1 MPQASD
7 LHCSQTLAVKAV
19 LKRTTHMSFLIVH
32 LSDFHFKSAADSVA
46 DRALAV
52 KQAVIAKVPAP
63 EACFLVLSGDIANT
77 GDPEE
82 YETATRFINGLTT
95 GLTDSGLSNV
105 HVVAV
110 PGNHDLNLR
119 TENDTR
125 QLVLASPE
133 AYLSKPINFS
143 GTNYTSI
150 VAVQDD
156 FFRLESSLSGKNF
169 LSGKERLYYQREF
182 KVGGTLFL
190 FHCFNTAWLSRRNEI
205 QAKLFVPAEVL
216 TDSTPSEVALSIA
229 VFHHPYNWLNA
240 DNQRLLKAFV
250 EKNTDVV
257 LIGHEHEGDLERHVS
272 IKGMGLDYLRAPAF
286 NDPAVPKNGFQ
297 VLVVDFQNQTQDVSV
312 FEWTG
317 TRFTETETASWALHR
332 NAARPSSPFALRAEF
347 MKSLRDMGTGFQHP
361 RCVPPQCELKLRD
374 LYVYPDLAHERIDK
388 TRESNETIFSHLL
401 PRFLRDNPKLLVY
414 GADDCGKT
422 SLARILYED
431 LTDNGLLP
439 VLLMG
444 EQLKAINKDSA
455 LVKVLSGAI
464 VEQYETSSA
473 EPYLQLDSSRKAI
486 IIDGFEKAKLTRQ
499 GQIALLSLVQQRFG
513 TIVVFAS
520 DIFRF
525 QDITATARGNPF
537 NGYERCTIREF
548 GRFHR
553 LKLIRA
559 WLSIGRET
567 SDESDGLSKR
577 VLETDKTISTLMGKN
592 VLPHYP
598 VTILTILQILESK
611 ETANTA
617 NGAYGYMYEVLLKSA
632 LARIN
637 PKDVDEKITY
647 ISGIGYYLFHAK
659 QPVLTEE
666 ELRQVH
672 DTYCARY
679 DMVRDFSKVIADL
692 LKAEVLVESRGN
704 FRFKYPYEYYYS
716 TAKYFQDH
724 HSSTRVE
731 LFSVADHIYGEA
743 NANVL
748 IFYVYLTKDEE
759 LINHLVE
766 GAKKIYAGFAPCDI
780 ENDVE
785 FINRLAKMK
794 PPPLI
799 LEYGGASDHRDEH
812 NRKQDA
818 AEAEASALV
827 QDDLDVVYNDQLHEI
842 IKISI
847 ALKTLQVLGQVLRN
861 FTGSLEGPLKF
872 NITKECYALGLRTL
886 AAVLSIPYKDLEGI
900 RQYLGGLIAERT
912 GITDTDELATK
923 TDDAIVWLGIAWS
936 FGTVKRITYA
946 VGHGDLTK
954 TYKKILEESNNLSNQ
969 VIDVAIKLEHF
980 PRIPERELG
989 GLESRVKDNYFAY
1002 SLVRDLVAD
1011 HLYLNEIEFPVMQK
1025 LGAKWNIVVSEPK
1038 FLENRSKK

>member
-1 MPQASD
+1 
-7 LHCSQTLAVKAV
+7 
-19 LKRTTHMSFLIVH
+19 MSFLIVH
-32 LSDFHFKSAADSVA
+32 LSDFHFKSSTDSVA

-52 KQAVIAKVPAP
+52 KQAILAKVPAP
-63 EACFLVLSGDIANT
+63 NACFLVLSGDIANT
-77 GDPEE
+77 GDSEE
-82 YETATRFINGLTT
+82 YEGAARFIKGLTS
-95 GLTDSGLSNV
+95 GLIDSGLSNV
-105 HVVAV
+105 YVVAV

-125 QLVLASPE
+125 QLVLAAPE
-133 AYLSKPINFS
+133 AYLSKPINFD
-143 GTNYTSI
+143 GANYTSI

-156 FFRLESSLSGKNF
+156 FFRLESSISGQHF
-169 LSGKERLYYQREF
+169 RSGKERLHYQREF
-182 KVGGTLFL
+182 TVGDTSFV

-205 QAKLFVPAEVL
+205 QAKLFIPADVL
-216 TDSTPSEVALSIA
+216 TGSTPSEAALSIA
-229 VFHHPYNWLNA
+229 VFHHPYIWMNA

-257 LIGHEHEGDLERHVS
+257 LTGHEHEGDLERHVS
-272 IKGMGLDYLRAPAF
+272 IKGIGLDYLRAPAF
-286 NDPAVPKNGFQ
+286 NDPEVPKNGFQ
-297 VLVVDFQNQTQDVSV
+297 VLVVNFQNQTQDVSV

-317 TRFTETETASWALHR
+317 TRFTETETACWALHR
-332 NAARPSSPFALRAEF
+332 NAGRPSNPFALRAEF
-347 MKSLRDMGTGFQHP
+347 LKELRDMGTGFQHP

-374 LYVYPDLAHERIDK
+374 LYVYPDLMHERLDR
-388 TRESNETIFSHLL
+388 TRENNETIYSVSL
-401 PRFLRDNPKLLVY
+401 PSFLRNNPKLLVY
-414 GADDCGKT
+414 GTDDCGKT

-431 LTDNGLLP
+431 LTDKGFLP
-439 VLLMG
+439 VLLRG
-444 EQLKAINKDSA
+444 DQLKGTSRDSA

-464 VEQYETSSA
+464 VEQYETRSA
-473 EPYLQLDSSRKAI
+473 EPYLQTDNLRKAV
-486 IIDGFEKAKLTRQ
+486 IIDGFEKAKLTRE
-499 GQIALLSLVQQRFG
+499 GQINLLNLMQQRFG
-513 TIVVFAS
+513 TIVIFAS
-520 DIFRF
+520 DILRF
-525 QDITATARGNPF
+525 QDIASTAQGNPF
-537 NGYERCTIREF
+537 HGYEKCTIREF
-548 GRFHR
+548 GRYHR
-553 LKLIRA
+553 LRLIRA

-567 SDESDGLSKR
+567 SDEAEDISKR
-577 VLETDKTISTLMGKN
+577 VLETDKTISTLLGKN
-592 VLPHYP
+592 VLPHFP
-598 VTILTILQILESK
+598 VTILTLLQILESK

-632 LARIN
+632 LARVN

-647 ISGIGYYLFHAK
+647 ISGIGYYMFHAK

-672 DTYCARY
+672 DEYCVRY

-692 LKAEVLVESRGN
+692 LKAEVLVESRGS

-724 HSSTRVE
+724 SSTSRAE

-759 LINHLVE
+759 LINHLIE
-766 GAKKIYAGFAPCDI
+766 GAKQVYAGFKPCDI

-785 FINRLAKMK
+785 FINKLAKMK

-818 AEAEASALV
+818 AEAEAGVLI

-842 IKISI
+842 VKISI

-872 NITKECYALGLRTL
+872 SITKECYALGLRML
-886 AAVLSIPYKDLEGI
+886 AAVLSIPSKDLEGI

-912 GITDTDELATK
+912 GITDKEELATK
-923 TDDAIVWLGIAWS
+923 TDDAIVWLGVAWS
-936 FGTVKRITYA
+936 VGTVKRITYA

-954 TYKKILEESNNLSNQ
+954 TYMKILKESNSLPNQ

-980 PRIPERELG
+980 PRIPERELN

-1002 SLVRDLVAD
+1002 NLVRDLVAD
-1011 HLYLNEIEFPVMQK
+1011 HLYLNDIEFPVMQK
-1025 LGAKWNIVVSEPK
+1025 LGAKWDILVSEPK
-1038 FLENRSKK
+1038 FLDNRSKK